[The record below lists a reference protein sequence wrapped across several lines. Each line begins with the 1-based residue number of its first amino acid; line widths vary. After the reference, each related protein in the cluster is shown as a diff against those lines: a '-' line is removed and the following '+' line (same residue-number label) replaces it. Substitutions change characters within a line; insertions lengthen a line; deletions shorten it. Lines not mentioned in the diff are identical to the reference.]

1 MALHDSDMKTVY
13 SDTLVEL
20 MKENENIVCLEA
32 DLGRSSGT
40 YPKVKDA
47 FPDRFINVGVAE
59 SNMVSVS
66 AGLANDGKIPFCASF
81 SAFAARRA
89 YDQSTISVAYSNN
102 NVKIVGLSP
111 GITATYNGGT
121 HMCLQDLAIMRAM
134 PNMHVYSPCDAYEL
148 KAVMKYMAK
157 EKQPTYLQMMR
168 EKYPAVFDE
177 NVEFDPMKAKVLHE
191 GSDLTIVTTG
201 YATQILVKTYALLD
215 AAGIKFDHLHYASI
229 KPFDRDTLIASVKK
243 TGRALTVEN
252 QSVIGGLGSAVC
264 ETVSEFHPV
273 PVKRLGAQDRFGEVG
288 NIDYLAEAMG
298 FSPKQIADAC
308 IAMKKQG

>member
-1 MALHDSDMKTVY
+1 MALHDTDMKTVY
-13 SDTLVEL
+13 ADTLVEL
-20 MKENENIVCLEA
+20 MKENENVVCLEA

-40 YPKVKDA
+40 YPKIKDA
-47 FPDRFINVGVAE
+47 FPDRFVNVGVAE

-121 HMCLQDLAIMRAM
+121 HMCLQDLAIMRTM

-177 NVEFDPMKAKVLHE
+177 KVEFDPMKAKVLRE

-201 YATQILVKTYALLD
+201 YSTQILKKTYELLD
-215 AAGIKFDHLHYASI
+215 AAGIKFEHLHYPSV
-229 KPFDRDTLIASVKK
+229 KPFDRDTLIKSVKK
-243 TGRALTVEN
+243 TGAALTVEN
-252 QSVIGGLGSAVC
+252 QSVLGGLGSAVC
-264 ETVSEFHPV
+264 ETVAELHPV

-298 FSPKQIADAC
+298 FSPKQIVEAC
-308 IAMKKQG
+308 LAMKK